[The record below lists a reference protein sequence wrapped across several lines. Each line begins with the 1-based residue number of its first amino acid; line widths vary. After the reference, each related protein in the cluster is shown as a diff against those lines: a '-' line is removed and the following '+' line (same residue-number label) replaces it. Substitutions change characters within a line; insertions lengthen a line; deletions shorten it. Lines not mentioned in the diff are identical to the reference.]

1 MTIESYLELIVYGYL
16 NFITYE
22 KSNNKGEI
30 LSLMI
35 AVFSISTSFILLP
48 SSLSWA
54 IILKTEKELKST
66 EFQESWGA
74 NFEFINTKKKMARFY
89 NLVYIIRRLII
100 VILWIYED
108 ENGGLLLVT
117 IILLNII
124 YTIYMAEA
132 KAFETNLLNY

>member
-1 MTIESYLELIVYGYL
+1 M
-16 NFITYE
+16 
-22 KSNNKGEI
+22 
-30 LSLMI
+30 
-35 AVFSISTSFILLP
+35 
-48 SSLSWA
+48 
-54 IILKTEKELKST
+54 
-66 EFQESWGA
+66 
-74 NFEFINTKKKMARFY
+74 FEFINFKKKMARFY